1 MWLTLHQLVSCANLW
16 HTCCQRHLWPLE
28 AGRRHVRLSFRCGK
42 ILELFYL
49 WLKHEYQHKPL
60 PLGTQKLSMG
70 QCGTFANLRALAGD
84 LTKLTYPWV
93 STQSPGATVCNHRQE
108 KDGGG
113 VLPINV
119 SPMSNCQH
127 ASMDKH
133 WPHAAMWPAGL
144 HYLKHTHK

>member
-49 WLKHEYQHKPL
+49 RLKHEYQHKPL

-113 VLPINV
+113 CYQLMCRQCQTVNMPAWINTDHMLLCDLQV
-119 SPMSNCQH
+119 FII
-127 ASMDKH
+127 
-133 WPHAAMWPAGL
+133 
-144 HYLKHTHK
+144 

>member
-1 MWLTLHQLVSCANLW
+1 MFIKSENKKSTNKTLTVTENVANITSAGLMCKPLAYLLSETSLTSGGWEETRETLLQMWQDFGA
-16 HTCCQRHLWPLE
+16 
-28 AGRRHVRLSFRCGK
+28 F
-42 ILELFYL
+42 FYL
-49 WLKHEYQHKPL
+49 RLKHEYQHKPL

-108 KDGGG
+108 KDGG

-133 WPHAAMWPAGL
+133 
-144 HYLKHTHK
+144 